1 MVVRIERTRENVFTV
16 VATGQELSAL
26 IAGARMSLDIMRT
39 AAQPVPADAVAALE
53 RVLRDFDRAR
63 ERLDREDRADG

>member
-1 MVVRIERTRENVFTV
+1 MHVERTRENVFTV

-26 IAGARMSLDIMRT
+26 VAGARMSLEAML
-39 AAQPVPADAVAALE
+39 AAPEPPPAEAMELLE

-63 ERLDREDRADG
+63 ARLAGAEPPAG